1 MDGTARPATANTANG
16 GLRFP
21 PEAARRL
28 GCPASLVESA
38 KGLGLPCT
46 APPPRAP
53 GGIWCVEIS
62 PENEGCVHEDN
73 FRRRRAAGHPPT
85 GDPLC
90 GRSIDELDAEDEA
103 VADRECADLNPETRA
118 EVIARWR
125 AGRRSLARSHAIEER
140 VYRDAA
146 PIVHRPHPAPL
157 GHVPRRREPRPRAR
171 RSSSSSRTSGADPG
185 DGDGDGESEPA
196 GDLASL
202 TARGSIA
209 GGPE

>member
-1 MDGTARPATANTANG
+1 MAKPTASRGANG

-38 KGLGLPCT
+38 KRLGLPCT

-53 GGIWCVEIS
+53 GGIWCVEVS

-73 FRRRRAAGHPPT
+73 SRRRRAAGHPPT
-85 GDPLC
+85 GDPLG

-103 VADRECADLNPETRA
+103 VADRECADLDPETRA

-125 AGRRSLARSHAIEER
+125 AGRRSLARSRAIEER

-146 PIVHRPHPAPL
+146 PVVHRPHPAPL
-157 GHVPRRREPRPRAR
+157 GRVPRRREPRPRSRRTAAR
-171 RSSSSSRTSGADPG
+171 RAAGLRSGQDPG
-185 DGDGDGESEPA
+185 DDGPSAKPA
-196 GDLASL
+196 GDLAPRRRHTEL
-202 TARGSIA
+202 R
-209 GGPE
+209 P